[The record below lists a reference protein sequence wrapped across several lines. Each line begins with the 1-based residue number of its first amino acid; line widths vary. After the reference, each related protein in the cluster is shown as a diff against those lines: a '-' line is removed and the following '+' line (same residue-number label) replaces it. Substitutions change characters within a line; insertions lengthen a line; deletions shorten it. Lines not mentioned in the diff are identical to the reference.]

1 MGWAGGRQGLTAKAQ
16 RTQRTE
22 MRRTYAEQ
30 MKAKDKRCL
39 GKWVLLT
46 GREQQLKREL
56 LAQVRQEAEAA
67 SAGEEP
73 TWEVLDG
80 PSATASD
87 VRARSQTGALFGGAR
102 VVVIREAD
110 RIPTS
115 RRQDGDGEEDDDGRK
130 GERKPDEQ
138 RKMAKVVGPL
148 PAGVAVVLVTGE
160 SRGRQQRDVRAAL
173 RNAIAKEGLVI
184 ECPAMERGAAVAWV
198 IAQAKERGK
207 TMERTAA
214 RNLVEQK
221 VGTGLAELE
230 AEVEK
235 LALFA
240 GEGKTITASQVDEVT
255 PRLLE
260 EDVFRLLDAVGRGE
274 PGHAVAILRG
284 ILQEKRGSPGM
295 IFWQLAQS
303 LRELWQVKLL
313 TDRGWKPG
321 EEVDEETEA
330 LLPQDPRKNALA
342 RLKGRRAWLLARLA
356 KQAGTTTWAQLT
368 QAVEALRGCDS
379 AMKGIGGKVRDEGT
393 ALELLVVQLCT
404 GMEMPVWES
413 PEGERVLG

>member
-1 MGWAGGRQGLTAKAQ
+1 LGWPRTAKALTAKAR
-16 RTQRTE
+16 RTQRTK
-22 MRRTYAEQ
+22 MRRTYAEHK
-30 MKAKDKRCL
+30 KAKDKRCL

-46 GREQQLKREL
+46 GQEQQLKREL
-56 LAQVRQEAEAA
+56 LAKIRQEAEAA
-67 SAGEEP
+67 SADEEP
-73 TWEVLDG
+73 TWEALDG
-80 PSATASD
+80 QSAGARD
-87 VRARSQTGALFGGAR
+87 VTGRSQTGALFGGAR

-110 RIPTS
+110 RM
-115 RRQDGDGEEDDDGRK
+115 DEEVQKDL
-130 GERKPDEQ
+130 
-138 RKMAKVVGPL
+138 AKAVGPL
-148 PAGVAVVLVTGE
+148 PAGVAVVLVTGQ

-173 RNAIAKEGLVI
+173 RNAIAKDGLVI

-198 IAQAKERGK
+198 IAQAKARGK
-207 TMERTAA
+207 TMEPTAA
-214 RNLVEQK
+214 RKLVEQK

-235 LALFA
+235 LALFG

-284 ILQEKRGSPGM
+284 LLQEKRGSPGM

-368 QAVEALRGCDS
+368 QAVKALRGCDL

>member
-1 MGWAGGRQGLTAKAQ
+1 
-16 RTQRTE
+16 
-22 MRRTYAEQ
+22 MRRTYAEH
-30 MKAKDKRCL
+30 MKAKDKRCV

-73 TWEVLDG
+73 SWEVLDG

-110 RIPTS
+110 RM
-115 RRQDGDGEEDDDGRK
+115 DEEVQKDL
-130 GERKPDEQ
+130 
-138 RKMAKVVGPL
+138 AKAVGPL

-160 SRGRQQRDVRAAL
+160 SRGRQQREVRAAL
-173 RNAIAKEGLVI
+173 KNAITKEGLVI

-198 IAQAKERGK
+198 IAQAKARGK

-214 RNLVEQK
+214 RKLVEQK
-221 VGTGLAELE
+221 VGTGLGELE

-240 GEGKTITASQVDEVT
+240 GEGKTITAAQVDEVT

-260 EDVFRLLDAVGRGE
+260 EDVFRLLDAVGREE

-284 ILQEKRGSPGM
+284 LLQEKRGSPGM

-342 RLKGRRAWLLARLA
+342 RLKGRRAWLIPRLA

-368 QAVEALRGCDS
+368 QAVEALRGCDL

>member
-1 MGWAGGRQGLTAKAQ
+1 VQTATALTAKPQ

-22 MRRTYAEQ
+22 MRRTYAEH
-30 MKAKDKRCL
+30 KRVKDRKCV

-46 GREQQLKREL
+46 GQEQQLKREL
-56 LAQVRQEAEAA
+56 LAQIRQEAEAA
-67 SAGEEP
+67 SAGEQP

-80 PSATASD
+80 PSAGARD
-87 VRARSQTGALFGGAR
+87 VMARSQTGALFGGAR

-110 RIPTS
+110 RM
-115 RRQDGDGEEDDDGRK
+115 DEEVQKDL
-130 GERKPDEQ
+130 
-138 RKMAKVVGPL
+138 AKAVGSL

-160 SRGRQQRDVRAAL
+160 SRGRRQREVRAAL

-184 ECPAMERGAAVAWV
+184 ECPAMERGEAVAWV
-198 IAQAKERGK
+198 IAQAKARGK

-214 RNLVEQK
+214 RKLVEQK
-221 VGTGLAELE
+221 VGTGLGELE

-260 EDVFRLLDAVGRGE
+260 EDVFRLLDAIGRGE
-274 PGHAVAILRG
+274 SGHAVAILRG
-284 ILQEKRGSPGM
+284 LLQEKRGSPGM

-313 TDRGWKPG
+313 TERGWKPG

-342 RLKGRRAWLLARLA
+342 RLTGRRAWLIPRLA

-368 QAVEALRGCDS
+368 RAVEALRGCDL
-379 AMKGIGGKVRDEGT
+379 AMKGIGGKVRDEAT

-404 GMEMPVWES
+404 GVEMPVWES

>member
-1 MGWAGGRQGLTAKAQ
+1 
-16 RTQRTE
+16 
-22 MRRTYAEQ
+22 
-30 MKAKDKRCL
+30 MKAKDKSCL

-46 GREQQLKREL
+46 GAEQQLKREL
-56 LAQVRQEAEAA
+56 LAQIRQEAEAA
-67 SAGEEP
+67 SAGEQPSWEAILA
-73 TWEVLDG
+73 WEVLDG
-80 PSATASD
+80 ALATARD
-87 VRARSQTGALFGGAR
+87 VARRSQTGALFGGAR

-110 RIPTS
+110 RM
-115 RRQDGDGEEDDDGRK
+115 DEEVQK
-130 GERKPDEQ
+130 EL
-138 RKMAKVVGPL
+138 AKAVGAL
-148 PAGVAVVLVTGE
+148 PAGVAVVVVTGE
-160 SRGRQQRDVRAAL
+160 SRGRQKREVRAAL

-198 IAQAKERGK
+198 LAQAKERGK

-214 RNLVEQK
+214 RKLVEQK
-221 VGTGLAELE
+221 VGTGLGELE

-260 EDVFRLLDAVGRGE
+260 EDVFRLLDAVSRRE
-274 PGHAVAILRG
+274 PGHAVAIVRG
-284 ILQEKRGSPGM
+284 LLQEKRGSPGM
-295 IFWQLAQS
+295 IFWQVAQS

-313 TDRGWKPG
+313 TERGWKPG

-330 LLPQDPRKNALA
+330 LLPRDPRKNALA
-342 RLKGRRAWLLARLA
+342 RLTGRRAWLQARLA

-368 QAVEALRGCDS
+368 QAVEALRGCDL
-379 AMKGIGGKVRDEGT
+379 AMKGIGGKVRDEAM

-404 GMEMPVWES
+404 GVEMPVWES

>member
-1 MGWAGGRQGLTAKAQ
+1 
-16 RTQRTE
+16 
-22 MRRTYAEQ
+22 MRRTYAEHK
-30 MKAKDKRCL
+30 KAKDKSCL

-46 GREQQLKREL
+46 GAEQQLKREL
-56 LAQVRQEAEAA
+56 LAQIRQEAEAA
-67 SAGEEP
+67 SAGEQPSWEASLA
-73 TWEVLDG
+73 WEVLDG
-80 PSATASD
+80 QSAGARD
-87 VRARSQTGALFGGAR
+87 VTRRSQTGALFGGAR

-110 RIPTS
+110 RM
-115 RRQDGDGEEDDDGRK
+115 DEEVQK
-130 GERKPDEQ
+130 EL
-138 RKMAKVVGPL
+138 AKAVGPL
-148 PAGVAVVLVTGE
+148 PVGVAVVLVTGE
-160 SRGRQQRDVRAAL
+160 SRGRQKREVRAAL

-198 IAQAKERGK
+198 MAQAKERGK

-214 RNLVEQK
+214 RKLVEQK
-221 VGTGLAELE
+221 VGTGLGELE

-260 EDVFRLLDAVGRGE
+260 EDVFRLLDAVSRRE
-274 PGHAVAILRG
+274 PGHAVAIVRG
-284 ILQEKRGSPGM
+284 LLQEKRGSPGM

-313 TDRGWKPG
+313 TERGWKPG

-342 RLKGRRAWLLARLA
+342 RLKGRRAWLIPRLA

-368 QAVEALRGCDS
+368 GAIEALRGCDL
-379 AMKGIGGKVRDEGT
+379 AMKGIGGKVRDEGM